1 MTDKVNRQMRIW
13 WMEELKAITARE
25 MMKEERRQDRER
37 EKNLKKLGD
46 YRNYNDI
53 HEAYG
58 VGAIT
63 EKQFDILA
71 AILEKSQPEPDD
83 LYRAKM
89 DLLAELYSE
98 QKKILEGFKEQ

>member
-53 HEAYG
+53 QEAYG
-58 VGAIT
+58 VGVIT
-63 EKQFDILA
+63 E
-71 AILEKSQPEPDD
+71 
-83 LYRAKM
+83 
-89 DLLAELYSE
+89 
-98 QKKILEGFKEQ
+98 